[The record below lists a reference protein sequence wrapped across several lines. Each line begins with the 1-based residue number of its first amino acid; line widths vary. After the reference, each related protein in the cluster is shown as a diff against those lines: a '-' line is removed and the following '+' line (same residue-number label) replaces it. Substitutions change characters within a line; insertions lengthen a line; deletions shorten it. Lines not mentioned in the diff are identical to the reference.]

1 MKKIFSIL
9 VLVVLFTNVL
19 VSQSKDLCQD
29 FRDTVYA
36 VQLKTKKISINTY
49 RDDSGK
55 IKSFTAKMLDAN
67 NFNIEYN
74 YWSKGN
80 WSNGFLNGMLKVEL
94 TAVLRLGP
102 STNSTYCKTDG
113 IGIIDTIGNIVVPC
127 VYYDVN
133 FLSTNENT
141 PDEFKY
147 FIFIKNNTIGILN
160 AKGKV
165 LYSFKRNFVTIIDEK
180 FNDELR
186 VYDYQIIT
194 NKDYSHYFAYSYN
207 EDKVGL
213 VSLLKSEQILPP
225 IYDKIDVY
233 TNYAICTKNDS
244 VFAFDLKTEK
254 MSKAYKG
261 IWLSNDLK
269 VFIVQNMD
277 DYRFFACNDVFDVTN
292 SLNYTFNRDFMAY
305 YFNKKMIVFEMGKCG
320 VINTEGQPIIPFKY
334 DDIYFMD
341 INNDDY
347 LDVKY
352 YWVKKD
358 GFWAISNNKDSL
370 LTDFVFVDV
379 EKYNQINF
387 DNMMYYAKPDTSK
400 SVYDKSYYNYK
411 IKRNY
416 NRGQDILNVKGREL
430 ALKINT
436 HVIDIQN
443 NDYITA
449 KKKDGFH
456 IVKFIYK
463 SDYKGGE
470 LLAGVITSS
479 EAWDNIY
486 MFSGIRMENLVG
498 VKLGDKYGYIK
509 LTEDDH
515 LGKNIIYDGLV
526 YLPKLYGNRDFNPCG
541 VIKKNKAY
549 YFKDRWVNGRFY
561 YKPKKYK

>member
-1 MKKIFSIL
+1 MKKIFL
-9 VLVVLFTNVL
+9 TLGLVVLFTNVII
-19 VSQSKDLCQD
+19 SQSNDLCQD

-80 WSNGFLNGMLKVEL
+80 GPNGFLNGMLKVEL

-113 IGIIDTIGNIVVPC
+113 YGIIDTTGNIVVPC
-127 VYYDVN
+127 FYYDVD

-141 PDEFKY
+141 PDEFRY
-147 FIFIKNNTIGILN
+147 FIFKRNNTTGILN
-160 AKGKV
+160 AEGKV
-165 LYSFKRNFVTIIDEK
+165 LYSFKRNLVTIIDEK
-180 FNDELR
+180 FNDEHR

-213 VSLLKSEQILPP
+213 VSLLKGEQILPP

-233 TNYAICTKNDS
+233 TNFAICTKNDS
-244 VFAFDLKTEK
+244 VFAFEFKTEK

-261 IWLSNDLK
+261 IWLSNDRK

-277 DYRFFACNDVFDVTN
+277 DHRFFACNDVFDVTN
-292 SLNYTFNRDFMAY
+292 SLNYTFNRDFMAC
-305 YFNKKMIVFEMGKCG
+305 YFKKEMIVFEKGKCG
-320 VINTEGQPIIPFKY
+320 VINTDGQTIIPFKY
-334 DDIYFMD
+334 DDIYFLD

-347 LDVKY
+347 YYNVEY

-358 GFWAISNNKDSL
+358 GLWAISDKKGSL
-370 LTDFVFVDV
+370 LTGFDFVDV

-400 SVYDKSYYNYK
+400 SAYDESFFKYK
-411 IKRNY
+411 IKRDY
-416 NRGQDILNVKGREL
+416 YSGQDILNVKGRKL
-430 ALKINT
+430 ALRINT
-436 HVIDIQN
+436 HIIDIQT
-443 NDYITA
+443 NDYITVA
-449 KKKDGFH
+449 
-456 IVKFIYK
+456 
-463 SDYKGGE
+463 
-470 LLAGVITSS
+470 
-479 EAWDNIY
+479 
-486 MFSGIRMENLVG
+486 
-498 VKLGDKYGYIK
+498 
-509 LTEDDH
+509 
-515 LGKNIIYDGLV
+515 
-526 YLPKLYGNRDFNPCG
+526 
-541 VIKKNKAY
+541 
-549 YFKDRWVNGRFY
+549 
-561 YKPKKYK
+561 